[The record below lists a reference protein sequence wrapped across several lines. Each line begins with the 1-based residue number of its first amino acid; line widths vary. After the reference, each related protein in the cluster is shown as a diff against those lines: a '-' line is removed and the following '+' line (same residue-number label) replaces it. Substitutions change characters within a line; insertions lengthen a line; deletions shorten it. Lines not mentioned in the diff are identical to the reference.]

1 MVELEARFEVQGRPV
16 LLVGWYE
23 GSGSGRIVVTGPNN
37 LREDVQVSLEVSLF
51 NEINQAMEEAPPKGR
66 SAALR
71 VHYTLVTDGSR
82 QTRSVDLAKGGTTS
96 LDQLSSKL
104 LGMAELMVQGEQ
116 LKKIVSTLKA
126 NC

>member
-16 LLVGWYE
+16 LVVGWYE
-23 GSGSGRIVVTGPNN
+23 GSGSGRIVVTGPNA

-51 NEINQAMEEAPPKGR
+51 NEINEAMEEAPPKGR
-66 SAALR
+66 STALR

-82 QTRSVDLAKGGTTS
+82 QTRTVELAKGGSTS
-96 LDQLSSKL
+96 LDQLGSKL
-104 LGMAELMVQGEQ
+104 LGMAELMVQGDQ
-116 LKKIVSTLKA
+116 LRKIVSTLKA